1 MSKNY
6 NWNWEHLTQ
15 MKLKVGDLVI
25 VTPNYNKTTE
35 MAIVIDLDLTNGYTP
50 QEIQNKFPNYNR
62 YMNYDFVK
70 NQHNG
75 KAYRYVM
82 LAHPSKGNEIYLFH
96 PTYSQ
101 DSWRVST
108 LDRKW
113 TTPTQEA
120 EKNNKVMLRKKA
132 NNYVSA
138 AIDDWKIKYGVM
150 KEYNNYIKELHTQ
163 FGAGSRH
170 RHSSSHQYNCAMW
183 CLDKEKKILYK
194 NYCDVLI
201 DVIDNRWDHNP
212 KSLRGLIQDAIPLAV
227 KDRTNI
233 NVRIGEEQIEYNISF
248 IHDQEYQYDW
258 MKQIDFDER
267 DTEYNNIVSN
277 CPAELKEYL
286 HIQAR
291 DFWGTTEWYTTRI
304 KDSYNHTQRY
314 EYNLTDKIE

>member
-101 DSWRVST
+101 DSWRVNT

-170 RHSSSHQYNCAMW
+170 
-183 CLDKEKKILYK
+183 I
-194 NYCDVLI
+194 
-201 DVIDNRWDHNP
+201 
-212 KSLRGLIQDAIPLAV
+212 
-227 KDRTNI
+227 
-233 NVRIGEEQIEYNISF
+233 
-248 IHDQEYQYDW
+248 
-258 MKQIDFDER
+258 
-267 DTEYNNIVSN
+267 
-277 CPAELKEYL
+277 
-286 HIQAR
+286 
-291 DFWGTTEWYTTRI
+291 
-304 KDSYNHTQRY
+304 
-314 EYNLTDKIE
+314 

>member
-1 MSKNY
+1 L
-6 NWNWEHLTQ
+6 EQ
-15 MKLKVGDLVI
+15 AAVI
-25 VTPNYNKTTE
+25 
-35 MAIVIDLDLTNGYTP
+35 
-50 QEIQNKFPNYNR
+50 
-62 YMNYDFVK
+62 
-70 NQHNG
+70 
-75 KAYRYVM
+75 
-82 LAHPSKGNEIYLFH
+82 
-96 PTYSQ
+96 
-101 DSWRVST
+101 
-108 LDRKW
+108 
-113 TTPTQEA
+113 
-120 EKNNKVMLRKKA
+120 
-132 NNYVSA
+132 
-138 AIDDWKIKYGVM
+138 
-150 KEYNNYIKELHTQ
+150 
-163 FGAGSRH
+163 
-170 RHSSSHQYNCAMW
+170 
-183 CLDKEKKILYK
+183 YK